1 MKAYCETFNAYFF
14 DGLFLIHGSNV
25 APEADGI
32 AKSLLMSFHNYTGC
46 WGRTVLPETIS
57 HKTVNIF
64 GSFLFSTLLFFFFK
78 FNMQFSFF
86 NKIIFWLCQVSCS
99 CYGKYEGL
107 ACSMPLSTLT
117 LHHENGQYSMG
128 LFCF

>member
-46 WGRTVLPETIS
+46 WEQTVLPETIS

-64 GSFLFSTLLFFFFK
+64 GSFLFSTLLFFLFF
-78 FNMQFSFF
+78 
-86 NKIIFWLCQVSCS
+86 
-99 CYGKYEGL
+99 
-107 ACSMPLSTLT
+107 
-117 LHHENGQYSMG
+117 
-128 LFCF
+128 